1 MLMCVVITDAHVLD
15 HCYCC
20 QCAATQQVSNV
31 DRVHTVRDYFR
42 KAYGHRGYPR
52 EFPVRSKCI
61 VLFQQLDGVDV
72 ILFGMYVYEYGHK
85 CPLPNHRRVYIS
97 YLDSV
102 NFFRPREYRT
112 AGT

>member
-1 MLMCVVITDAHVLD
+1 MCAH
-15 HCYCC
+15 
-20 QCAATQQVSNV
+20 AQVSNV

-112 AGT
+112 AGTRTYYCCILSLLLCYIVTL